1 MVKESIAAMGK
12 SPNPLDMK
20 GYIDT
25 YNVVEANVARQL
37 DRQMGPANPNDVG
50 ARNELIKAK
59 VQAQL
64 GDEAGYLLTVK
75 QHGAEAAYKLDQAN
89 LSTSKSGQ
97 SGGPSAELQTSL
109 DTALDTVAGNLKGV
123 AAGSTVLSHLLTG
136 QVFSDQTALQSHRE
150 AAADRLLTQ
159 TPGAPGTSSSIGQ
172 FFRNA
177 VPGLGGDDRF
187 TGGVTYSPEA
197 RAMLKQWG
205 TVYSAVNGKAVKDQA
220 GGKNA
225 EEFIVNLGLEKLAP
239 VLEAKMSPDG
249 KNAVIGL
256 KTFNT
261 VLTDGLGLKKPL
273 SADAEQG
280 YLADF
285 VAQERIRTGQMP
297 LDFDRKTAM
306 AVPVLDSNNQLTFH
320 ISVSDR
326 QGIPVTQ
333 MTIAKDDPRLSASNL
348 ALDKAILGT
357 IYDIKPGMSPS
368 DAVHAASGLGRF
380 IAGTKDYLFRQGR
393 IERVLAGGIGGRA
406 TENTTRHFLTDS
418 QTRLQGLD
426 NNRPQTAPGAAEA
439 LQQMI
444 KGPDGAGRRLE
455 RDRPGDPLARRRQQP
470 AGADGAH
477 DGHLLAHPEPPPA
490 PIGTPQP
497 GGQPAARAG
506 GSHELAVRL
515 FRQGG
520 SLAADWPL
528 KPLLADVQDLG
539 FVSEKPNPFT
549 TEMESTVPNSS
560 RNWSSA
566 A

>member
-1 MVKESIAAMGK
+1 MEKQANDAFNTKQTRRDLARDHKLNYDQGGAVTEDQIAARAAEQPFKNLGAKPDFTPQNPAEVAQFAAYHGETGIVPAMVKQSIAAMGK

-25 YNVVEANVARQL
+25 YNVVEADVARQL

-187 TGGVTYSPEA
+187 TGGITFSPEA

-225 EEFIVNLGLEKLAP
+225 EEFIVNLGLERA
-239 VLEAKMSPDG
+239 SPRCSRPRCRPT
-249 KNAVIGL
+249 A
-256 KTFNT
+256 
-261 VLTDGLGLKKPL
+261 
-273 SADAEQG
+273 
-280 YLADF
+280 
-285 VAQERIRTGQMP
+285 RT
-297 LDFDRKTAM
+297 R
-306 AVPVLDSNNQLTFH
+306 
-320 ISVSDR
+320 
-326 QGIPVTQ
+326 
-333 MTIAKDDPRLSASNL
+333 
-348 ALDKAILGT
+348 
-357 IYDIKPGMSPS
+357 
-368 DAVHAASGLGRF
+368 
-380 IAGTKDYLFRQGR
+380 
-393 IERVLAGGIGGRA
+393 
-406 TENTTRHFLTDS
+406 
-418 QTRLQGLD
+418 
-426 NNRPQTAPGAAEA
+426 
-439 LQQMI
+439 
-444 KGPDGAGRRLE
+444 
-455 RDRPGDPLARRRQQP
+455 
-470 AGADGAH
+470 
-477 DGHLLAHPEPPPA
+477 
-490 PIGTPQP
+490 
-497 GGQPAARAG
+497 
-506 GSHELAVRL
+506 
-515 FRQGG
+515 
-520 SLAADWPL
+520 
-528 KPLLADVQDLG
+528 
-539 FVSEKPNPFT
+539 
-549 TEMESTVPNSS
+549 
-560 RNWSSA
+560 
-566 A
+566 